1 MIGMNPTMTLPLT
14 AASTAGH
21 SRGVIARPE
30 KRQLRE
36 TSSDF
41 RCFLGKVVLH
51 QVCAMLE
58 TLGILV
64 VVALVFTLFLRPG
77 ATVAIVLA
85 VVVVGAAVVV
95 SWNDIEQTRA
105 QRAANAAVQ
114 QQNAAVQPNV
124 SVPPPTPAHSGT

>member
-1 MIGMNPTMTLPLT
+1 
-14 AASTAGH
+14 
-21 SRGVIARPE
+21 
-30 KRQLRE
+30 
-36 TSSDF
+36 
-41 RCFLGKVVLH
+41 
-51 QVCAMLE
+51 MLE